1 MTVLRLIN
9 PAFRAGLLIAGA
21 SALIVGPLFVGA
33 GPAAIV
39 TGMILGILVVALAL
53 AGTEFGGRGTLPLGA
68 QAIYDRGLALGLLVA
83 ALIFG
88 VAGETEAVAV
98 FAAVGAGALAVS
110 SITSY
115 SARPI

>member
-39 TGMILGILVVALAL
+39 TGMILG
-53 AGTEFGGRGTLPLGA
+53 TEFGGRGTLPLGA

-88 VAGETEAVAV
+88 LAGETEAVAV

-110 SITSY
+110 SITRY